1 MKNTRSALAATA
13 LIGMFAVTGC
23 SSDDKEKAKDA
34 ATTASKAASSASS
47 AATSAGGD
55 TSANADDQL
64 ASASKSLES
73 MQSQAGGDCKISVDG
88 KEATTSV
95 IGMSCDDAK
104 GVWNAFGGKS
114 DQAANE
120 SVEYK
125 GEKYQCSTGEF
136 NGKRASSCTSSSGKA
151 FAVAN

>member
-1 MKNTRSALAATA
+1 
-13 LIGMFAVTGC
+13 
-23 SSDDKEKAKDA
+23 
-34 ATTASKAASSASS
+34 
-47 AATSAGGD
+47 
-55 TSANADDQL
+55 
-64 ASASKSLES
+64 
-73 MQSQAGGDCKISVDG
+73 MQSRAGGDCKISVDG

>member
-1 MKNTRSALAATA
+1 
-13 LIGMFAVTGC
+13 
-23 SSDDKEKAKDA
+23 
-34 ATTASKAASSASS
+34 
-47 AATSAGGD
+47 
-55 TSANADDQL
+55 
-64 ASASKSLES
+64 
-73 MQSQAGGDCKISVDG
+73 
-88 KEATTSV
+88 
-95 IGMSCDDAK
+95 MSCDDAK

>member
-13 LIGMFAVTGC
+13 LIGMLAVTGC

-47 AATSAGGD
+47 AATSA
-55 TSANADDQL
+55 NADDQL

-73 MQSQAGGDCKISVDG
+73 MQSRAGGDCKISVDG

>member
-13 LIGMFAVTGC
+13 LIGMLAVTGC

-47 AATSAGGD
+47 AA

>member
-13 LIGMFAVTGC
+13 LIGMLAVAGC

-47 AATSAGGD
+47 AATSA
-55 TSANADDQL
+55 NADDQL

-73 MQSQAGGDCKISVDG
+73 MQSRAGGDCKISVDG